1 MERGTSRAARRSAQL
16 LLIFMTAMIVAVA
29 APAAAQVSDS
39 APRNL
44 AKRTVLVSIPDRKLA
59 VIDNGEVLATF
70 RIAVGADVSPSPA
83 GDFEIVS
90 RLSNP
95 TYWHPGKVIPGGKD
109 NPLGTRWLGLS
120 LKGYG
125 IHGTNMPR
133 SIGRA
138 ASHGCIRLR
147 NRDAERLFELVQVG
161 DAVQIRSERTEQMA
175 AIFGDVADKTTVAD
189 AQVSTEAGGQ

>member
-1 MERGTSRAARRSAQL
+1 MARGAGRRNDKVAQAILAALMAL
-16 LLIFMTAMIVAVA
+16 LVSDS
-29 APAAAQVSDS
+29 AAAQVSNS
-39 APRNL
+39 ASNL

-59 VIDNGEVLATF
+59 VIDDGDVLATF
-70 RIAVGADVSPSPA
+70 RIAVGADASPSPT

-95 TYWHPGKVIPGGKD
+95 TYYHPGKVIPGGKN

-125 IHGTNMPR
+125 IHGTNMPH

-161 DAVQIRSERTEQMA
+161 DIVQIRSERTEQMA
-175 AIFGDVADKTTVAD
+175 AIFGDVADETAIAD
-189 AQVSTEAGGQ
+189 AQVSTQAGGQ

>member
-1 MERGTSRAARRSAQL
+1 MERGAGKRNRKVAQAV
-16 LLIFMTAMIVAVA
+16 LIAVVALIVSGS
-29 APAAAQVSDS
+29 AAAQASSS

-70 RIAVGADVSPSPA
+70 RIAVGADVSPSPT
-83 GDFEIVS
+83 GGFEIVS

-95 TYWHPGKVIPGGKD
+95 TYYHPGKVIPGGKD

-161 DAVQIRSERTEQMA
+161 DAVQIRGERTEQVA
-175 AIFGDVADKTTVAD
+175 AIFGDVADETTVAD
-189 AQVSTEAGGQ
+189 AQVSTQASGQ

>member
-1 MERGTSRAARRSAQL
+1 MERRTCGWAEKLTQAIVIAVIA
-16 LLIFMTAMIVAVA
+16 LIVSSS
-29 APAAAQVSDS
+29 AAAQVSSS
-39 APRNL
+39 ATSL
-44 AKRTVLVSIPDRKLA
+44 AKRTVLISIPDRKLA

-70 RIAVGADVSPSPA
+70 HIAVGADVSPSPT

-95 TYWHPGKVIPGGKD
+95 TYYHPGKVIPGGKD

-125 IHGTNMPR
+125 IHGTNMPH

-161 DAVQIRSERTEQMA
+161 DAVQIRGERTEQIA
-175 AIFGDVADKTTVAD
+175 AIFGDVADETAVVD
-189 AQVSTEAGGQ
+189 AQVSTQASGQ

>member
-1 MERGTSRAARRSAQL
+1 MERGAWKRTSKVAQAV
-16 LLIFMTAMIVAVA
+16 LIAVA
-29 APAAAQVSDS
+29 ALIVSGSAAAQASS
-39 APRNL
+39 SEPRDL

-59 VIDNGEVLATF
+59 VIDNGAVLATF
-70 RIAVGADVSPSPA
+70 HIAVGADVSPSPT
-83 GDFEIVS
+83 GDFEIVT

-95 TYWHPGKVIPGGKD
+95 TYYHPGKVIPGGKD

-161 DAVQIRSERTEQMA
+161 DAVQIRGERTEQVA
-175 AIFGDVADKTTVAD
+175 AIFGDVADETTVAD
-189 AQVSTEAGGQ
+189 AQVSTQASGQ

>member
-1 MERGTSRAARRSAQL
+1 MERRTCGWAEKLTQAIVIAVIA
-16 LLIFMTAMIVAVA
+16 LIVSSS
-29 APAAAQVSDS
+29 AAAQVSSS
-39 APRNL
+39 ATSL
-44 AKRTVLVSIPDRKLA
+44 AKRTVLISIPDRKLA

-70 RIAVGADVSPSPA
+70 HIAVGADVSPSPT

-95 TYWHPGKVIPGGKD
+95 TYYHPGKVIPGGKD

-125 IHGTNMPR
+125 IHGTNMPH

-161 DAVQIRSERTEQMA
+161 DAVQIRGERTEQIA
-175 AIFGDVADKTTVAD
+175 AIFLDVANETAVVD
-189 AQVSTEAGGQ
+189 AQVSTQASGQ